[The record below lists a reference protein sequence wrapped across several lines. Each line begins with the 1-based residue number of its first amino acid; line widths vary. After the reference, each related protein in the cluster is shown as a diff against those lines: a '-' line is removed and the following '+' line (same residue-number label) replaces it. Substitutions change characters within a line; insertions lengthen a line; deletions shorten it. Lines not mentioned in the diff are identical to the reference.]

1 MMNRKLLLK
10 FVGVVFLTLLLL
22 VPLMM
27 VEGQIMERSSYQDVV
42 KGEIARTA
50 VGSQMLAGPVLAI
63 RYQVQKPPET
73 QKDEKTGKTVTRR
86 VPPEERVLAL
96 PAERLEITG
105 KASVEQRYRGIYQVR
120 LYHLDTELLG
130 EFSLPANLLQ
140 LKPEEGQLLGARAV
154 LLFGMSDLR
163 GIDSDPQVVV
173 NDQTLRFAK
182 PQDNLLDNILPGSR
196 LEMELG
202 PLALGQ
208 ARHFTFAFPLK
219 LTGTESFS
227 IAPTAAANTIR
238 LSSDWP
244 HPSFQ
249 GSFLP
254 RERKISPQGFDANWS
269 ISGLNLNFN
278 LQQNVSSTIASS
290 ENGYVGYHAPE
301 SFSVEFMDPINIYL
315 QSERAVKY
323 GVLFIV
329 LTFTAFFLW
338 EILRRH
344 PLHFVQYLLAG
355 LALTIFFLLL
365 IALSEHILFVYAYL
379 ISAVACIGL
388 IVFYLS
394 GVLGGRSPALAFGA
408 GLVALYGALYGLIQ
422 SEDNAL
428 LMGSGLLFVAL
439 AAVMVSTRRLNW
451 HKLGSADET

>member
-1 MMNRKLLLK
+1 MNKKLLLK

-22 VPLMM
+22 IPLIM
-27 VEGQIMERSSYQDVV
+27 VGGQIMERSSYQDAV
-42 KGEIARTA
+42 KEEIARTA
-50 VGSQMLAGPVLAI
+50 VGSQRLAGPVLAV
-63 RYQVQKPPET
+63 RYQVQKPPEI

-86 VPPEERVLAL
+86 LPPEERVLTL

-130 EFSLPANLLQ
+130 EFSLPANFLQ
-140 LKPEEGQLLGARAV
+140 LKPEEGQLLEARAV

-182 PQDNLLDNILPGSR
+182 PQDALLDNILPGSR

-219 LTGTESFS
+219 LTGTENFS

-254 RERKISPQGFDANWS
+254 RERKISPQGFEANWS

-278 LQQNVSSTIASS
+278 LPKNGRSTDA
-290 ENGYVGYHAPE
+290 NGDSMYYAPE
-301 SFSVEFMDPINIYL
+301 SFGVEFMEPINIYL

-365 IALSEHILFVYAYL
+365 IALSEHMAFLYAYL

-408 GLVALYGALYGLIQ
+408 GLVALYGALYGLLQ

-451 HKLGSADET
+451 HKLGNADES